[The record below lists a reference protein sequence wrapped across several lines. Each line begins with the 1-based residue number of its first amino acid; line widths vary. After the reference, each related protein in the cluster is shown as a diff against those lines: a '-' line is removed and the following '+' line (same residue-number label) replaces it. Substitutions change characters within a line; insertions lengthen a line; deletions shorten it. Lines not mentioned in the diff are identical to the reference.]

1 MPRPAP
7 RCPSTEPTTMTKD
20 LQKTLKSRWESFTT
34 SEQKIATHL
43 LQNVSGIPFETA
55 ASLGKR
61 VGVSPMTVGRFL
73 RNLGYAGLNELKEEL
88 RGDAPWLQLYAIPE
102 QATRADAVS
111 ESLKAEIRGLTMA
124 HALTRTAEWK
134 AIVKLLVAA
143 DRISVASFHQG
154 RFLGIGFAGLLQH
167 VKPRTVFVEGLDGAY
182 ADVLLDSTQK
192 SCVVLIDFRRYS
204 RHFRILAE
212 EAAARGIPL
221 VIITD
226 SQCYWATQF
235 TDKVLMLPV
244 DADRPWYNF
253 TSVTSLLSSLIA
265 AVSREQGDMFERI
278 GDITQLRQKLVGY
291 VEAPPDVR
299 HAEGTGAKRKT
310 GSKGKGGAATGKSR
324 AATGKSR
331 GRPKR

>member
-1 MPRPAP
+1 MA
-7 RCPSTEPTTMTKD
+7 KD
-20 LQKTLKSRWESFTT
+20 FQKKLKSRWETFTT

-43 LQNVSGIPFETA
+43 LHNISGIPFETA
-55 ASLGKR
+55 ASVGKR

-102 QATRADAVS
+102 QATQSDVVS
-111 ESLKAEIRGLTMA
+111 ETLKAEIRGLTKA

-143 DRISVASFHQG
+143 DRVSVASFHQG

-182 ADVLLDSTQK
+182 AEALLDSTGS
-192 SCVVLIDFRRYS
+192 SCLLLIDFRRYS

-212 EAAARGIPL
+212 EAVARGIPL

-226 SQCYWATQF
+226 SQCYWARQF
-235 TDKVLMLPV
+235 TDNVVMLPV
-244 DADRPWYNF
+244 DPDRAWYNF
-253 TSVTSLLSSLIA
+253 TAATSLLSLLVA

-278 GDITQLRQKLVGY
+278 GDITRLRQKLVGY
-291 VEAPPDVR
+291 VEAPPDDR
-299 HAEGTGAKRKT
+299 RASGATPKSKPS
-310 GSKGKGGAATGKSR
+310 GKGKVAR
-324 AATGKSR
+324 ARRSKPRA
-331 GRPKR
+331 

>member
-1 MPRPAP
+1 
-7 RCPSTEPTTMTKD
+7 MTKD
-20 LQKTLKSRWESFTT
+20 LQKKLKSRWESFTT
-34 SEQKIATHL
+34 AEQKIATHL

-88 RGDAPWLQLYAIPE
+88 RGDAPWLQLYATPE
-102 QATRADAVS
+102 QATHSDVVS
-111 ESLKAEIRGLTMA
+111 ETLKAEIRGLTQV

-154 RFLGIGFAGLLQH
+154 RFLGIGLAALLQH
-167 VKPRTVFVEGLDGAY
+167 VKPRTVFAEGLDGAY
-182 ADVLLDSTQK
+182 SDVLLDSTEK

-235 TDKVLMLPV
+235 TDNVLMLPV

-253 TSVTSLLSSLIA
+253 TPVTSLLSSLIA

-291 VEAPPDVR
+291 VEAPPDAR
-299 HAEGTGAKRKT
+299 HAVGAGAKGKNP
-310 GSKGKGGAATGKSR
+310 GKGKGGIAARKN
-324 AATGKSR
+324 R
-331 GRPKR
+331 GRPKV

>member
-1 MPRPAP
+1 
-7 RCPSTEPTTMTKD
+7 MTKD
-20 LQKTLKSRWESFTT
+20 LQKKLKSRWETFTT

-61 VGVSPMTVGRFL
+61 IGVSSMTVGRFL

-102 QATRADAVS
+102 QAAQADAVS
-111 ESLKAEIRGLTMA
+111 ETLKAEIRGLTKA
-124 HALTRTAEWK
+124 HALTRGPEWK

-212 EAAARGIPL
+212 EAARRGIPL

-235 TDKVLMLPV
+235 TDNVLMLPV
-244 DADRPWYNF
+244 DVDRPWYNF
-253 TSVTSLLSSLIA
+253 TSVTSLLSLLIA

-291 VEAPPDVR
+291 VEAPPDARPQPSASMKNKTHGKTSKTPGKGSGGV
-299 HAEGTGAKRKT
+299 ATRKT
-310 GSKGKGGAATGKSR
+310 RGK
-324 AATGKSR
+324 
-331 GRPKR
+331 PKAR